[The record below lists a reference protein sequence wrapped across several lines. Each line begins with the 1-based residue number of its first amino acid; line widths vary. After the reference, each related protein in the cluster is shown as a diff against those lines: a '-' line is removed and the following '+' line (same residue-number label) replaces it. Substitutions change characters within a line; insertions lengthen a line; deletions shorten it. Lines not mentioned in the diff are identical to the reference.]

1 MSSLCLCLFS
11 SCTYFKPICHQSINM
26 PETLHPFH
34 IAFWLLHYLSAA
46 LWVVKSH
53 TKNMVPVSII
63 RHGEEG
69 TKRRRGGTY
78 TRKWCKGGCNG
89 TVTWNLCNIKKSWQR
104 VRWLRVTC
112 HLGRCVSIPRI
123 RSDSQRSV
131 GVWREPGTGL
141 ELARHGRESS
151 SGSIISRRP
160 LTSSPSTPLQTLTAF
175 LGVARWA
182 TGKHS

>member
-11 SCTYFKPICHQSINM
+11 SRTYFKPICHQSINM
-26 PETLHPFH
+26 PETFHPFH

-63 RHGEEG
+63 RNGEER
-69 TKRRRGGTY
+69 TKRRGVGWGDLYKKVMQRWMQWY
-78 TRKWCKGGCNG
+78 SHMKLVQYKKKKLAACKVIC
-89 TVTWNLCNIKKSWQR
+89 
-104 VRWLRVTC
+104 VTC
-112 HLGRCVSIPRI
+112 RLGRCVSIPRI
-123 RSDSQRSV
+123 RGDSQRSV

-151 SGSIISRRP
+151 SGSIISRCP
-160 LTSSPSTPLQTLTAF
+160 LTISPSTPLQTLTAF
-175 LGVARWA
+175 LGVAR
-182 TGKHS
+182 